1 MTPRVIRFDRA
12 MTLLV
17 AVLVI
22 ALGLLIVDW
31 HYQWVLRS
39 YPAELSTRPASDI
52 VTSDWFPWAF
62 RRRGHPARPSSAW
75 CGCCR
80 TLGRRGPSTLRLD
93 ASDQTGRVQADLR
106 SIADAAATRLESL
119 APLTG
124 VTGTVVTI
132 RSRPVILLRGRIDPA
147 AAVEPVADAAEICAR
162 DVAAAFPDDSITCRV
177 LVDPPRRGRG
187 RQQSHVRVQ

>member
-1 MTPRVIRFDRA
+1 MTPRVIRFDRV

-17 AVLVI
+17 AVLVV

-31 HYQWVLRS
+31 HYRWVLRT
-39 YPAELSTRPASDI
+39 YPAELSTGPANEV
-52 VTSDWFPWAF
+52 VTTDWFPWVFAAA
-62 RRRGHPARPSSAW
+62 GIVLGLIGLVWLLSH
-75 CGCCR
+75 
-80 TLGRRGPSTLRLD
+80 LGRRGPSTLRLD

-147 AAVEPVADAAEICAR
+147 AAVAPVADAAEICSR
-162 DVAAAFPDDSITCRV
+162 DVAAAFPGDSITCRV

-187 RQQSHVRVQ
+187 RSQSHMRVR

>member
-1 MTPRVIRFDRA
+1 MTPRVIRFDRV

-31 HYQWVLRS
+31 HYQWVLRT
-39 YPAELSTRPASDI
+39 YPAELSTGPAREI

-62 RRRGHPARPSSAW
+62 ATAGVLLGLIGLAW
-75 CGCCR
+75 LLAH
-80 TLGRRGPSTLRLD
+80 LGRRGPSTLRLD

-106 SIADAAATRLESL
+106 SIADAAATRLENM

-124 VTGTVVTI
+124 VTGTVLTI
-132 RSRPVILLRGRIDPA
+132 RSRPVILLRGHIDPA
-147 AAVEPVADAAEICAR
+147 AAVAPVADAAETCSR

-177 LVDPPRRGRG
+177 LIDPPRRGRG
-187 RQQSHVRVQ
+187 RQQSHMRVQ

>member
-1 MTPRVIRFDRA
+1 MTPRVIRFDRV

-62 RRRGHPARPSSAW
+62 AAVGILLGLIGLVWLLSH
-75 CGCCR
+75 
-80 TLGRRGPSTLRLD
+80 LGRRGPSTLRLD

-119 APLTG
+119 APLTA

>member
-62 RRRGHPARPSSAW
+62 AAVGILLGLIGLVWLLSH
-75 CGCCR
+75 
-80 TLGRRGPSTLRLD
+80 LGRRGPSTLRLD

-106 SIADAAATRLESL
+106 SIADAAATRLDSL

>member
-62 RRRGHPARPSSAW
+62 AAVGILLGLIGLVWLLSH
-75 CGCCR
+75 
-80 TLGRRGPSTLRLD
+80 LGRRGPSTLRLD

>member
-1 MTPRVIRFDRA
+1 MTPKVVRFDRV
-12 MTLLV
+12 MILLV

-31 HYQWVLRS
+31 QYRWVLRT
-39 YPAELSTRPASDI
+39 YPAELSTGPAHEM

-62 RRRGHPARPSSAW
+62 AAAGVLLGLIGLAW
-75 CGCCR
+75 LLAH
-80 TLGRRGPSTLRLD
+80 LGRRGPSTLRLE

-106 SIADAAATRLESL
+106 SIADAAAARLENL

-124 VTGTVVTI
+124 FTGTVLTI
-132 RSRPVILLRGRIDPA
+132 RSRPVILLRGHIDPA
-147 AAVEPVADAAEICAR
+147 AAVAPVADAAEICAR
-162 DVAAAFPDDSITCRV
+162 DVAAAFPDDSVTCRV
-177 LVDPPRRGRG
+177 LLDPPRRGRV

>member
-1 MTPRVIRFDRA
+1 MTPRVIRFDRV

-22 ALGLLIVDW
+22 ALCLLVVDW
-31 HYQWVLRS
+31 HYRWVLRT
-39 YPAELSTRPASDI
+39 YPAELSTGPAREI

-62 RRRGHPARPSSAW
+62 AAAGVLLGLIGLAW
-75 CGCCR
+75 LLAH
-80 TLGRRGPSTLRLD
+80 LGRRGPSALRLD

-106 SIADAAATRLESL
+106 SIADAAATRLENL

-124 VTGTVVTI
+124 VTGTVLTI
-132 RSRPVILLRGRIDPA
+132 RSRPVILLRGHIDPA
-147 AAVEPVADAAEICAR
+147 AAVAPVADAAETCAR

-177 LVDPPRRGRG
+177 LIDPPRRGKG
-187 RQQSHVRVQ
+187 RQQSHMRVR

>member
-1 MTPRVIRFDRA
+1 MTPRVIRFDRV

-31 HYQWVLRS
+31 QYQWVLRS
-39 YPAELSTRPASDI
+39 YPAELSTGPANEV
-52 VTSDWFPWAF
+52 VTSEWFPWAF
-62 RRRGHPARPSSAW
+62 AAAGIPLGLIGLVWLLSH
-75 CGCCR
+75 
-80 TLGRRGPSTLRLD
+80 LGRRGPSTLRLD

-106 SIADAAATRLESL
+106 SIADAAATRLEGL

-124 VTGTVVTI
+124 VTGTVITV
-132 RSRPVILLRGRIDPA
+132 RSRPVILLRGRIDPV
-147 AAVEPVADAAEICAR
+147 AAVAPVADAAETCAR

-177 LVDPPRRGRG
+177 LVDPPRQGRG

>member
-1 MTPRVIRFDRA
+1 MTPRVIRFDRL
-12 MTLLV
+12 MTVLV

-39 YPAELSTRPASDI
+39 YPAELSTRLASDI

-62 RRRGHPARPSSAW
+62 AAAGILLGLIGLVWLLSH
-75 CGCCR
+75 
-80 TLGRRGPSTLRLD
+80 LGRRGPSTLRLD

-106 SIADAAATRLESL
+106 SIADAAAARLESL
-119 APLTG
+119 APLTA

>member
-1 MTPRVIRFDRA
+1 MTPRVIRFDRL
-12 MTLLV
+12 MILLV

-31 HYQWVLRS
+31 QYRWVLRT
-39 YPAELSTRPASDI
+39 YPAELSTGPAREI

-62 RRRGHPARPSSAW
+62 AAAGVLLGLIGLAW
-75 CGCCR
+75 LLAH
-80 TLGRRGPSTLRLD
+80 LGRRGPSTLRLD

-106 SIADAAATRLESL
+106 SIADAAATRLENL

-124 VTGTVVTI
+124 VTGTVLTI
-132 RSRPVILLRGRIDPA
+132 RSRPVILLRGHIDPA
-147 AAVEPVADAAEICAR
+147 AAVAPVADAAETCSR

-177 LVDPPRRGRG
+177 LIDPPRRGKG
-187 RQQSHVRVQ
+187 RQQSHMRVR

>member
-1 MTPRVIRFDRA
+1 MTPRVIRYDRV

-31 HYQWVLRS
+31 HYQWVLRT
-39 YPAELSTRPASDI
+39 YPAELSTGPASEI

-62 RRRGHPARPSSAW
+62 AAAGILIGLIGLVWLLSH
-75 CGCCR
+75 
-80 TLGRRGPSTLRLD
+80 LGRRGPSTLRLD

-147 AAVEPVADAAEICAR
+147 AAVAPVADAAETCAQ

-177 LVDPPRRGRG
+177 LIDQPRRGRG
-187 RQQSHVRVQ
+187 RQQSHMRVR